1 MVLKKL
7 IWKFLCWEG
16 VVVLKELILTIYTL
30 EYVVV
35 LKEMIFYN
43 FFLGRLCWS

>member
-1 MVLKKL
+1 M
-7 IWKFLCWEG
+7 
-16 VVVLKELILTIYTL
+16 VLKELTLTVYTL

-43 FFLGRLCWS
+43 FFLGRAVLVLKELILTIYTLGG